1 MIILQ
6 LMSVL
11 VLLLLIVLVY
21 STIFKMLKEHKE
33 INAENIDQDNLDLTN
48 KQ

>member
-6 LMSVL
+6 VMSVL
-11 VLLLLIVLVY
+11 VLLFVIVLVY
-21 STIFKMLKEHKE
+21 SAIFKMLKEHKKTH
-33 INAENIDQDNLDLTN
+33 AVNIDQDNLDLTN

>member
-6 LMSVL
+6 VISVL
-11 VLLLLIVLVY
+11 MLVLTIVLSYLVVY
-21 STIFKMLKEHKE
+21 KMLKENKE
-33 INAENIDQDNLDLTN
+33 LHSENTDQDNLDLTN

>member
-6 LMSVL
+6 VMSVL
-11 VLLLLIVLVY
+11 VLLLVIVLVY
-21 STIFKMLKEHKE
+21 SAIFKMLKEHKE

>member
-6 LMSVL
+6 AMSVSI
-11 VLLLLIVLVY
+11 LLLIIVLVY
-21 STIFKMLKEHKE
+21 SAIFKMLKEHKE
-33 INAENIDQDNLDLTN
+33 INAENIDQDDLDLTN